1 MGAFNAA
8 MNFGVMFI
16 TPMLL
21 REVYGLDA
29 DWTGLLL
36 FPGAVMSSFLGY
48 FGGKIIDKKGSRS
61 VLMTGVTL
69 TGAGLMFLSSLSGY
83 PVWGIAMFL
92 ILTNSGY
99 MLMQPA
105 LAKWVSGTL
114 VEGQTGIGMGV
125 YSLNN
130 FLSTSLTGAVAAKAL
145 EHVGP
150 VAVNPFAVSG
160 ISGVY
165 SNMYFGFFILALLQA
180 YLVHRMR
187 FTQHDFKRG

>member
-1 MGAFNAA
+1 
-8 MNFGVMFI
+8 
-16 TPMLL
+16 
-21 REVYGLDA
+21 
-29 DWTGLLL
+29 
-36 FPGAVMSSFLGY
+36 
-48 FGGKIIDKKGSRS
+48 
-61 VLMTGVTL
+61 
-69 TGAGLMFLSSLSGY
+69 
-83 PVWGIAMFL
+83 MFL